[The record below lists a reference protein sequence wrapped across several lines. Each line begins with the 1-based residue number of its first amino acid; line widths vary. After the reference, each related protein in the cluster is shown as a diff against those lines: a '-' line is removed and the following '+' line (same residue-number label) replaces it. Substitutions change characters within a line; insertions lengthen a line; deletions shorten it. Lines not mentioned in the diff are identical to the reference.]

1 MRLAIGVVGW
11 KITDMKQLPKKILD
25 NFGAGLLGRL
35 LTQVISFIL
44 VIYVA
49 RVLGPES
56 YGGISVV
63 LAVISYFN
71 LLATFGLPMVGTR
84 EAARKQN
91 HCEES
96 ISQIFSVRICLAA
109 LSYILLFAYG
119 CFFITDTYLF
129 YLLLLYGLTM
139 LSSSWLLDWAFV
151 GMEDLR
157 SLAVANVMGSL
168 CSCIFIFLLVK
179 NAADIFY
186 IPVIM
191 FIGSILACIILLYL
205 FHKVHSLHL
214 SFTLLNYRTVLK
226 LAIPFAIT
234 GGVSQVYENFDI
246 IMLGFMFG
254 HQEAGYYSV
263 AYKIVLVL
271 SGIIGI
277 YSQSTFPV
285 MIRLRENNP
294 RLMGAFLKQNIY
306 SMLFFML
313 PIITGGTILGTNIIE
328 TFFGEMY
335 LRAATPFM
343 LLLYYIFFMAL
354 SITLANWLL
363 AVNEDKKYM
372 GTLLLGAIM
381 NVIANLV
388 LIPFWKSAGAAMA
401 MIIAEVVVF
410 CFLAIKVKALQQE
423 EWVDKKLLFILTGSC
438 VGMGICI
445 LTIQKLF
452 QVHVGF
458 LIFVGAALYIGLSW
472 PFCAKFFRRTFTE

>member
-1 MRLAIGVVGW
+1 
-11 KITDMKQLPKKILD
+11 MKQLPKKILE
-25 NFGAGLLGRL
+25 NFGAGLMGRL
-35 LTQVISFIL
+35 STQVISFIL
-44 VIYVA
+44 IIYLA

-71 LLATFGLPMVGTR
+71 LLATFGLPVVGIR

-96 ISQIFSVRICLAA
+96 ISQIFSVRICLAI
-109 LSYILLFAYG
+109 LSYFLLLAYG
-119 CFFITDTYLF
+119 WFFITDTHLF

-139 LSSSWLLDWAFV
+139 LSSSWLLDWAFI

-157 SLAVANVMGSL
+157 SLAAANVMGSL
-168 CSCIFIFLLVK
+168 CSCIFILLLVK

-191 FIGSILACIILLYL
+191 FTGSVLSCTFLYHL

-226 LAIPFAIT
+226 LAMPFAIT
-234 GGVSQVYENFDI
+234 GGLSQVYENFDI
-246 IMLGFMFG
+246 VMLGFMVD

-263 AYKIVLVL
+263 AYKIVSVL

-285 MIRLRENNP
+285 MIRLREKNP
-294 RLMGAFLKQNIY
+294 GLMGAFLKQNVY
-306 SMLFFML
+306 GMLFFML
-313 PIITGGTILGTNIIE
+313 PIITGGTILGNNIIE
-328 TFFGEMY
+328 TFFGEAY
-335 LRAATPFM
+335 LRAATPFV

-372 GTLLLGAIM
+372 GIVIVGAII
-381 NVIANLV
+381 NVTANLV
-388 LIPFWKSAGAAMA
+388 LIPLWKSAGAAMA
-401 MIIAEVVVF
+401 MIIAEVFVF
-410 CFLAIKVKALQQE
+410 CFLASKVKDLQQE
-423 EWVDKKLLFILTGSC
+423 DWVDKKKFFILAGSC
-438 VGMGICI
+438 IGMGICI

-458 LIFVGAALYIGLSW
+458 LVFVGAALYIGLSW